1 MIIIFNDFVILYC
14 IYRVVYCDCDFYF
27 GGFGFVGGVCVYYC
41 EDDGWWY
48 GVVINVVVYGE
59 RDDVVVGVIFM
70 VVCMDI
76 ISKIGIFKVEVIIMV
91 CNFIGIM

>member
-1 MIIIFNDFVILYC
+1 MCIYNVFECFRFLIDVNSGIIFFVVDYNIDNGVMLLFVIL
-14 IYRVVYCDCDFYF
+14 
-27 GGFGFVGGVCVYYC
+27 
-41 EDDGWWY
+41 
-48 GVVINVVVYGE
+48 
-59 RDDVVVGVIFM
+59 M